1 MRRLGLPAGIAAGI
15 VAVAVLAVG
24 CAGRPPVSAGSPPSV
39 ITAPATTSP
48 ATPTSAPTSAPDLPT
63 VHLPAGSVPVA
74 GSKVDASGLPPGYPR
89 LVWTEGNGSVL
100 GFFAEQ
106 GACSTVGASVI
117 AQTASAVTVRLL
129 QQQPAST
136 KPCPAQY
143 VLNKEMTVNLAQP
156 LGGRT
161 VIMQAVIERG

>member
-1 MRRLGLPAGIAAGI
+1 MRRLGLPAGIVTGI
-15 VAVAVLAVG
+15 VAVAALAVG

-39 ITAPATTSP
+39 ITAPTTTPTTSG
-48 ATPTSAPTSAPDLPT
+48 PDLPN

-74 GSKVDASGLPPGYPR
+74 GAKVDASGLPPGYPR
-89 LVWTEGNGSVL
+89 LVWTEGNGSVI
-100 GFFAEQ
+100 GFFAEK
-106 GACSTVGASVI
+106 GACTTVGASVI
-117 AQTASAVTVRLL
+117 AQTGGAVTVRLL

-136 KPCPAQY
+136 KPCPAKY
-143 VLNKEMTVNLAQP
+143 ILNQEMTVNLAQP

>member
-1 MRRLGLPAGIAAGI
+1 MRRLGLSAGIAIGI
-15 VAVAVLAVG
+15 VAVAALAVG
-24 CAGRPPVSAGSPPSV
+24 CAGRPPASAGSPPSV
-39 ITAPATTSP
+39 ITAPTTTVTAP
-48 ATPTSAPTSAPDLPT
+48 ASGPDLPN

-74 GSKVDASGLPPGYPR
+74 GSKVDARGLPPGYPR
-89 LVWTEGNGSVL
+89 LVWTEGNGSVI

-117 AQTASAVTVRLL
+117 AQTGSAVTVRLL

-136 KPCPAQY
+136 KPCPANY
-143 VLNKEMTVNLAQP
+143 ILNKEMTVNLAQP

>member
-1 MRRLGLPAGIAAGI
+1 MRRLGLPAGIATGI
-15 VAVAVLAVG
+15 VAVAALAVG
-24 CAGRPPVSAGSPPSV
+24 CAGRPPVSAGGPPSV
-39 ITAPATTSP
+39 ITAPSTS
-48 ATPTSAPTSAPDLPT
+48 TGGPDLPN

-89 LVWTEGNGSVL
+89 LVWTEGNGSVI

-117 AQTASAVTVRLL
+117 SQTGSAVTVRLL

-136 KPCPAQY
+136 KPCPAQHI
-143 VLNKEMTVNLAQP
+143 LNKEMTVNLAQP